1 MSLYRE
7 NLFSI
12 PESVDPEAYVI
23 GTYTVRVDAAN
34 YMTYAGMLAVQESTG
49 SWVPLP
55 LETAELIERH
65 GALVTSA
72 FEVPDYEY
80 DQPEGKRNF
89 VVRIAFPIVN
99 FGHQMPM
106 LLNTVIGVISYFGD
120 IKLVELT
127 FPKSFVEK
135 FPGPRFGVQRMREY
149 TGVDKGP
156 LCGCILK
163 PATGLSPEAAGKQF
177 HEAALG
183 GANLIKDDEKTA
195 NASYSSVAERVR
207 ACMKAEKAA
216 FEETGRR
223 TLYAVNITDT
233 PDRLLDNARAAIDAG
248 GNMLMLSHLTVGMG
262 MIQVLAESDE
272 INVPIQVHADFL
284 GGVSRSPR
292 WGMSSHLSLG
302 KLPRLCGADTA
313 CVAVSYVPT
322 MQEKIGKLIIAMQAP
337 FYGLKRSWV
346 LAGGGIHP
354 GVAKEVMDHIGHD
367 IILCAGG
374 GIHAHPM
381 GTRAG
386 AAALRQAIDAV
397 RIGRD
402 VHDAAKENG
411 ELRAALETW
420 GESEASTREAG

>member
-1 MSLYRE
+1 MSSYRE
-7 NLFSI
+7 NLFAI
-12 PESVDPEAYVI
+12 PESVHREEYVI
-23 GTYTVRVDAAN
+23 GTYTVHVEVPN

-55 LETAELIERH
+55 LETQELVARH

-80 DQPEGKRNF
+80 DRPEGKRSF
-89 VVRIAFPIVN
+89 IVQIAFPIVN
-99 FGHQMPM
+99 FGHQIPM

-120 IKLVELT
+120 IKLVELD
-127 FPKSFVEK
+127 FPESYVKR
-135 FPGPRFGVQRMREY
+135 FPGPRFGVKKMREY
-149 TGVDKGP
+149 TTVDTGP

-163 PATGLSPEAAGKQF
+163 PATGLTPGQAGKQF
-177 HEAALG
+177 YEAALG

-195 NASYSSVAERVR
+195 NASYSLVGDRVR
-207 ACMKAEKAA
+207 ACMKAERAV
-216 FEETGRR
+216 FEETGRH
-223 TLYAVNITDT
+223 TLYAVNVTDT

-248 GNMLMLSHLTVGMG
+248 GNMLMLSHLTAGMG
-262 MIQVLAESDE
+262 MVQVLAESED
-272 INVPIQVHADFL
+272 IDVPIQVHADLL

-302 KLPRLCGADTA
+302 KLPRLCGADVA

-322 MQEKIGKLIIAMQAP
+322 MQEKIGKLLVAMQSP

-346 LAGGGIHP
+346 LAGGGVHP
-354 GVAKEVMDHIGHD
+354 GMAREIIDHMGRD

-374 GIHAHPM
+374 GIHAHPT

-397 RIGRD
+397 LVDRD
-402 VHDAAKENG
+402 LYDAAGEHE
-411 ELRAALETW
+411 ELRVALDTW
-420 GESEASTREAG
+420 GNSEASTKDGG